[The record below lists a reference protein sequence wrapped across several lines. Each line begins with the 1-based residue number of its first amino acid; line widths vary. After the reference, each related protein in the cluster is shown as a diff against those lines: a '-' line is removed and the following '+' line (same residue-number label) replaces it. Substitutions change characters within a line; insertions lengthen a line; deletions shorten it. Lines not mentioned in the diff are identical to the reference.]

1 MPMLP
6 AVTRSPVRLLL
17 VSALTLWATTG
28 CSGGSDTPVT
38 PPVTPP
44 AVVVTRVEITPGAG
58 TIDVGASLTLQAQ
71 PFSAAGAALTGRTV
85 SWRSEAPQIATV
97 TDQGVVTG
105 IAAGTAP
112 VVATVSGVSVT
123 TSISV
128 RDVNRIDADSVRLT
142 DVGQLA
148 DLRISRNGQPSTVA
162 TVTLI
167 DEQRWLSELPVL
179 EAAALGQGR
188 VVSTGPGRARVRVQ
202 AGTLIDTVTIG
213 VTLARARIF
222 SSSAPVGRTHLGSAD
237 TITLRGYALTSLA
250 VAALQANGFTPTTTA
265 RDSAT
270 WRFVFPPAADAC
282 TGNPPAITLT
292 LTSSDGVLPSG
303 LTRAFANELSLAVG
317 DARRLTSAQAEC
329 LRFAPSSQAR
339 YLLSYADSR
348 LHEKAKTQPEYPW
361 PDSVVVRVTPA
372 GRSAATPLRA
382 LARNALLFDGPE
394 SALRSAAASAVA
406 PAAASMVPAGCPYLN
421 ASAPFCRATPY
432 VLGEVF
438 THYPFDRPS
447 GPARVIAIRGNLVL
461 AVFRADSSLLAP
473 NAVARADSALRLFAT
488 TGIPWLQS
496 VYSLS
501 APTSSSDESG
511 QLLLMLDASTQS
523 SAGWF
528 ADGGQGHG
536 RWGRLTLGMP
546 DGSGFRVD
554 GYSYSLNYS
563 IIAHEVTHTYQY
575 RWRWQYAAPWQTYL
589 GTSWGVEG
597 GATFAQLQT
606 LRETLGVSFS
616 ANTNFDVLPLT
627 DPASSLSVGARARG
641 DVTAG
646 YTPAASM
653 LRDFMQRLAQSGM
666 TTRDAA
672 REVAQGAME
681 GWHGIN
687 EEGLARGLGLT
698 ARMRARLGAAW
709 NPTDAMLQWTM
720 TEAADDMT
728 SNPLYQNVS
737 NRKSSTTTADAS
749 LPPHALVQPTVA
761 AAVLRAAGNSG
772 VFEISDPLGTAFRA
786 DAVVGTMATTAVQW
800 LVLRIR

>member
-1 MPMLP
+1 MQMLP
-6 AVTRSPVRLLL
+6 TATRSPVRLLL
-17 VSALTLWATTG
+17 VHALSLLAAAG
-28 CSGGSDTPVT
+28 CSGGGDTPVT

-44 AVVVTRVEITPGAG
+44 AVVVSRVEVTPGTG
-58 TIDVGASLTLQAQ
+58 TVDVGASLALQAQ

-85 SWRSEAPQIATV
+85 SWRSEAPQVATV

-105 IAAGTAP
+105 IAAGTAS
-112 VVATVSGVSVT
+112 VVATVSGVSAT
-123 TSISV
+123 SSISV
-128 RDVNRIDADSVRLT
+128 RDVVRIEADSVRLT
-142 DVGQLA
+142 DVGQSA
-148 DLRISRNGQPSTVA
+148 DLRIIRNGQPSTVA
-162 TVTLI
+162 TTTLI

-179 EAAALGQGR
+179 DVAALGQGR
-188 VVSTGPGRARVRVQ
+188 VVSAAPGRARVRVQ
-202 AGTLIDTVTIG
+202 AGAVIDTVTIG
-213 VTLARARIF
+213 VTLARARVF
-222 SSSAPVGRTHLGSAD
+222 SSSAPVGRTHLGLTD
-237 TITLRGYALTSLA
+237 TVTLRGYALTSLG
-250 VAALQANGFTPTTTA
+250 VVALQANGFTPTTTA

-270 WRFVFPPAADAC
+270 WRFVFPAAADAC
-282 TGNPPAITLT
+282 TGNPLPITLT
-292 LTSSDGVLPSG
+292 LTGSDGALPTG

-317 DARRLTSAQAEC
+317 DARRLTTAQAEC

-339 YLLSYADSR
+339 YLLAYADSR
-348 LHEKAKTQPEYPW
+348 LQEKAKTQPEYPW

-372 GRSAATPLRA
+372 GRPAATPFRA
-382 LARNALLFDGPE
+382 FGRSAVLFDGPE
-394 SALRSAAASAVA
+394 AALRTAS
-406 PAAASMVPAGCPYLN
+406 PAAALVPAGCPYLN

-438 THYPFDRPS
+438 THYPFNRPS
-447 GPARVIAIRGNLVL
+447 GPARVIAFRGNLVL
-461 AVFRADSSLLAP
+461 AVFRADSSLLST

-488 TGIPWLQS
+488 TGVPWLQG
-496 VYSLS
+496 VYGLS

-523 SAGWF
+523 SAAWF

-546 DGSGFRVD
+546 EGSGFRIE
-554 GYSYSLNYS
+554 GYSYALNYS
-563 IIAHEVTHTYQY
+563 IMAHEVTHTYQY

-606 LRETLGVSFS
+606 LRETLGVSFT
-616 ANTNFDVLPLT
+616 ANTNFDALPLT
-627 DPASSLSVGARARG
+627 DPANSLSVGARARG
-641 DVTAG
+641 DFTAG
-646 YTPAASM
+646 YTPASSM
-653 LRDFMQRLAQSGM
+653 LRDLMQRLVQNGM
-666 TTRDAA
+666 STRDAA

-681 GWHGIN
+681 GWYGIN

-698 ARMRARLGAAW
+698 ARMRARLGAGW
-709 NPTDAMLQWTM
+709 NPVDAMLQWTM

-728 SNPLYQNVS
+728 SNPLYQNLS
-737 NRKSSTTTADAS
+737 NRKSSTSTADAS

-761 AAVLRAAGNSG
+761 AAVLRTAGNSG

-786 DAVVGTMATTAVQW
+786 DAVVGNTATPAVQW